1 MVGMGRGER
10 ARAGAPPHH
19 AAGGVRGLGPWPRLG
34 AEYAT
39 PRWRLEDARENGRW
53 PTTRHRAS
61 FLHGPRRA
69 SADHRLGRHC
79 RRAIEIPRGE
89 LTRMVDRDADY
100 YQAHKDDPEEW
111 GEPKPS
117 EMPRK
122 RRLAAM
128 ISVRFTPEE
137 EAEIRRVAQSKGNSV
152 SQFIR
157 EMALREVR
165 SSSSKAP
172 TVPISALSSLD
183 RFLRRHEPNTR
194 GQRGDP
200 G

>member
-1 MVGMGRGER
+1 
-10 ARAGAPPHH
+10 
-19 AAGGVRGLGPWPRLG
+19 
-34 AEYAT
+34 
-39 PRWRLEDARENGRW
+39 
-53 PTTRHRAS
+53 
-61 FLHGPRRA
+61 
-69 SADHRLGRHC
+69 
-79 RRAIEIPRGE
+79 
-89 LTRMVDRDADY
+89 MVDRDADY

-172 TVPISALSSLD
+172 TVPISALSSTSTGSFGGTSRTPAGNAVIQVPGGHL
-183 RFLRRHEPNTR
+183 LPTTIL
-194 GQRGDP
+194 GDH
-200 G
+200 